1 MTKKVW
7 PPLLYRI
14 SEKNVSDLCVDGH
27 AVGAGVIGHA
37 DPVLVEI
44 VGAQVPDLGPRI
56 VQGPLPVIRRW
67 VSATKQQS
75 QRAIVLWFWR
85 IEAVLGFTLEW
96 RFATQTN
103 PRFRLVDV
111 EDVEVSILNRNAE
124 SN

>member
-1 MTKKVW
+1 M
-7 PPLLYRI
+7 
-14 SEKNVSDLCVDGH
+14 
-27 AVGAGVIGHA
+27 
-37 DPVLVEI
+37 
-44 VGAQVPDLGPRI
+44 
-56 VQGPLPVIRRW
+56 PVIRRW
-67 VSATKQQS
+67 VCATKQQS

-103 PRFRLVDV
+103 PRFGLVDV